1 MNRRNVRTCKFGFET
16 VSTIEAIL
24 WNELPTELKNAEN
37 FKDFKQKIK
46 LWIPNDY
53 PYKICRKLIKKLGN
67 I

>member
-37 FKDFKQKIK
+37 FKGFKLKIK
-46 LWIPNDY
+46 P
-53 PYKICRKLIKKLGN
+53 
-67 I
+67 